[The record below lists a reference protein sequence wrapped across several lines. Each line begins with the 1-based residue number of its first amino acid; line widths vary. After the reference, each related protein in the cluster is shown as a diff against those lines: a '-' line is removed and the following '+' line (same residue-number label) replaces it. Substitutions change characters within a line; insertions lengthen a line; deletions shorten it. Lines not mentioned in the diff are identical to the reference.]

1 MGVVSVFRNI
11 HHQNLYETMKLRLP
25 VFLLMKRSTK
35 TTTKRN
41 IKQHM
46 QVSIIPFLKTTNLQ
60 QRENQNK
67 IFTTQS

>member
-1 MGVVSVFRNI
+1 MGVVNVFRNI
-11 HHQNLYETMKLRLP
+11 THQNLNETMKLRLP